1 MTTDSPV
8 TDAPATP
15 DTSTQRQVRL
25 RVNDQNLETL
35 YANAFRSSNSAEELF
50 LDLGVNTIVR
60 SPASGNEDNGDG
72 DASSGGEIRFDVSH
86 RVIMN
91 YYTAKRMAMLLS
103 NVVRQHEQRFGELKL
118 NAAERGEQ
126 PQG

>member
-1 MTTDSPV
+1 MATDTGTP
-8 TDAPATP
+8 TADAPPT
-15 DTSTQRQVRL
+15 RQVRL
-25 RVNDQNLETL
+25 RVNDQDLETF

-50 LDLGVNTIVR
+50 LDLGINTVVR
-60 SPASGNEDNGDG
+60 ASAPENPDGGNGE
-72 DASSGGEIRFDVSH
+72 APEGEIRFDVSH
-86 RVIMN
+86 RVVMN

-126 PQG
+126 PAG